1 MPAPWRL
8 RKGWPTTWNN
18 ASVHEVLNI
27 PCVARISDAC
37 LHPRY
42 GARPLPGAHAVKCRF
57 CAIKK
62 THINSPFWLLRR
74 LKLQLLYPNLLA
86 LCFLIFTSTLFPFF
100 FYIFE
105 TYFHLINK
113 FLSTSLKSS
122 NLLNGE
128 NTKMRMVLGFKE
140 LRAH

>member
-1 MPAPWRL
+1 MPASWRL

-18 ASVHEVLNI
+18 ARVHEVLNI

-42 GARPLPGAHAVKCRF
+42 GARPLPRARTVKCRF

-86 LCFLIFTSTLFPFF
+86 PPVHPISTL
-100 FYIFE
+100 
-105 TYFHLINK
+105 
-113 FLSTSLKSS
+113 LSVNYALSYRGHMPTFTEAVEEKTQIS
-122 NLLNGE
+122 
-128 NTKMRMVLGFKE
+128 
-140 LRAH
+140 